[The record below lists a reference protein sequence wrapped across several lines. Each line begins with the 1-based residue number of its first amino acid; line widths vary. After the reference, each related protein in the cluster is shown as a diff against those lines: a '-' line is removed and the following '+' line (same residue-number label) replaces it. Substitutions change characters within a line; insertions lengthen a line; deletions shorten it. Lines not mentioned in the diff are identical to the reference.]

1 MTRGSERRL
10 LDGAAGAIEIALDWP
25 AGDACPDGMLRGLAC
40 IGHPH
45 PLFGGTLD
53 NKVAA
58 TMARAFCAA
67 GWLAVRPN
75 FRGVGRSA
83 GSHDGGTGETDDFL
97 RVINAMPQYGDV
109 AARLAGTAPRAL
121 AGFSFGS
128 FVAARA
134 AAALAAG
141 GRPPDRLILV
151 GAAAGKWP
159 LPPVPADTL
168 VIHGELDE
176 TIPLADVFDWARPMA
191 LPVIVVPG
199 VDHFFHRHLTVL
211 KNLITRHLSSVEPRE
226 SLSAE

>member
-1 MTRGSERRL
+1 MNAGSERRL

-25 AGDACPDGMLRGLAC
+25 ANDTLKNGLLRGLAC

-45 PLFGGTLD
+45 PLYGGTLD

-58 TMARAFCAA
+58 TMARAYCSA

-83 GSHDGGTGETDDFL
+83 GSHDGGTGETADFL
-97 RVINAMPQYGDV
+97 RVFKEMPQYGDV
-109 AARLAGTAPRAL
+109 AARLPHAAPRAL

-128 FVAARA
+128 FVAAQA
-134 AAALAAG
+134 SAALHAAG
-141 GRPPDRLILV
+141 APPDHLVLV

-159 LPPVPADTL
+159 LPAVPPNTL
-168 VIHGELDE
+168 VIHGEMDE
-176 TIPLADVFDWARPMA
+176 TIPLSDVFEWARPMS
-191 LPVIVVPG
+191 LPVIVIPG

-211 KNLITRHLSSVEPRE
+211 KNLITQRLRNGGPRE
-226 SLSAE
+226 NLSAE